1 MVVFS
6 TKKAKMFRSWAA
18 AGRRDSP
25 LRVFSDGHDS
35 MEESFVFITKPKMN
49 QICFAQTLS
58 IFLLPSKCLNFLMFR
73 SHYAI
78 DDVDDSSAAVDA
90 AVDGYGYGYVAGS
103 ATF

>member
-1 MVVFS
+1 
-6 TKKAKMFRSWAA
+6 
-18 AGRRDSP
+18 
-25 LRVFSDGHDS
+25 
-35 MEESFVFITKPKMN
+35 
-49 QICFAQTLS
+49 
-58 IFLLPSKCLNFLMFR
+58 MFR